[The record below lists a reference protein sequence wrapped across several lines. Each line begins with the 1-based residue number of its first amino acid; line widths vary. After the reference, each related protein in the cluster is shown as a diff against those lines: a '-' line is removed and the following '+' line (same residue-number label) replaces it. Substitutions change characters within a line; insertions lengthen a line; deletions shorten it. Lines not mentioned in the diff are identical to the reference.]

1 MACMKI
7 SELQPRQ
14 GKVELEATIVEKQ
27 PPREF
32 NKPGMNGKVCNAR
45 ISDGS
50 GTITLTL
57 WNDDCEKY
65 QQGDKI
71 KISNGYVGEWQGE
84 LQLGAGKFG
93 KLEKL

>member
-1 MACMKI
+1 MKI

-14 GKVELEATIVEKQ
+14 GRVELEATIVEKQ

-32 NKPGMNGKVCNAR
+32 NKMGNMGKVCNAR

-50 GTITLTL
+50 GTMTLTL
-57 WNDDCEKY
+57 WNEDCEKFNP
-65 QQGDKI
+65 GDKI
-71 KISNGYVGEWQGE
+71 KISNGYVSEWQGE

-93 KLEKL
+93 KLEKLG